1 MTQFTLP
8 NVVSEDMLI
17 PFDLFPV
24 KDVTAATE
32 IKELRHLEASNEI
45 INFLLRHIGWHGFKK
60 LSVDNTIKIGYNLDV
75 DLDSEGLTEEQ
86 AYNIWIDHF
95 KERERAFKKIFILD
109 SLTQSQ
115 YDGLLSLYFLTGDWT
130 RVGTEQRQFKLVDD
144 IKNKKWEY
152 VATALSHSGVNRIV
166 RQHEAKIIML
176 ADYGVEKSRMLIKE
190 QGLQNII
197 KQYPSGLLDDKARA
211 QAEYVYYAETGR
223 FLPQTP
229 ESRKRI
235 LAHKL
240 R

>member
-32 IKELRHLEASNEI
+32 IKELKHLEASNEI

-235 LAHKL
+235 LARKL